1 MQVKQNKQLP
11 STLFMPRNAEN
22 VHVPSFVASEM
33 SEERFDWPYSFFM
46 AAASPLR

>member
-22 VHVPSFVASEM
+22 VHVPAFVA